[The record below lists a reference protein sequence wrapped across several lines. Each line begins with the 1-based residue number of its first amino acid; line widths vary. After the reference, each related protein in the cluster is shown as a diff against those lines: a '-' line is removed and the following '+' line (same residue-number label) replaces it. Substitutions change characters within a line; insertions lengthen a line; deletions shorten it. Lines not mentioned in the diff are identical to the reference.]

1 MYLELGV
8 DFPDGGWG
16 VLFPE
21 GTGLWVLGS
30 IFSLLAAGE
39 SVAGPWVC
47 LLPVQEESEISMEW
61 SNKKNNKFQR
71 DLSRVLFYS

>member
-21 GTGLWVLGS
+21 GAGLWLLGS

-39 SVAGPWVC
+39 SVLGPWVC
-47 LLPVQEESEISMEW
+47 LLPVGQGDVVGM
-61 SNKKNNKFQR
+61 
-71 DLSRVLFYS
+71 D